1 MNESSRVELTCR
13 LDCGCGGTTLTWTKY
28 AGLPLPPSAMVSQ
41 SAGGRTVILTF
52 EQATVDVAG
61 VYVCNATND
70 RLGVVTKHVLLNV
83 IVKGT
88 TVYVGSHLWHF
99 HTFQ

>member
-13 LDCGCGGTTLTWTKY
+13 LDCGCGGTTLTWTSY

-61 VYVCNATND
+61 VYVCNATNN
-70 RLGVVTKHVLLNV
+70 RLGVVAKQVLLNV
-83 IVKGT
+83 IVKGMT
-88 TVYVGSHLWHF
+88 MYVGSHLWHF
-99 HTFQ
+99 HIF